1 MLESG
6 TVGVELFI
14 QAKEFWQQDSHEGLS
29 DLAILN
35 IERVLEY
42 ASTAEGQASVK
53 LRAKQLDEAIEHFN
67 ELNQSRTFNG
77 PNEKESKRLAEEVLE
92 TGEKFPLLRES
103 KLDAKSLLPFL
114 SGFRRLVGDYKNSKT
129 HYYTFLDKK
138 EAVNPKDLDELIT
151 GLLVDGFA
159 GFAFRV
165 RKIAEGRPSKIGK
178 SDLIAVNTICE
189 MVHQGELQTDM
200 YSSGWYVSGYG
211 LDPSFCKNIES
222 QFTKV

>member
-1 MLESG
+1 MLESE
-6 TVGVELFI
+6 TAGVELFN
-14 QAKEFWQQDSHEGLS
+14 QAKEFWLHDTHEGLS
-29 DLAILN
+29 ELAILN

-42 ASTAEGQASVK
+42 ASTSEGKASVK

-67 ELNQSRTFNG
+67 ELNQSRTFSG
-77 PNEKESKRLAEEVLE
+77 PNEKESKRLAEEVLGV
-92 TGEKFPLLRES
+92 GEKFPLLKES
-103 KLDAKSLLPFL
+103 KLDAKSSLPFL
-114 SGFRRLVGDYKNSKT
+114 AGFRRLVGDYRNSKT

-159 GFAFRV
+159 GFAFRA

-189 MVHQGELQTDM
+189 MVSQGELQTDM
-200 YSSGWYVSGYG
+200 YNSGWYVSGYG
-211 LDPSFCKNIES
+211 LDVAFCENIES
-222 QFTKV
+222 QLAK